1 MTTVGAYEAKT
12 KLPELLK
19 RVERGEHIT
28 IARHGTPVAALVPV
42 GEYPRRDP
50 KAAVAALKELA
61 KGRRLGDLDI
71 RQMIDEG
78 RRY

>member
-1 MTTVGAYEAKT
+1 VTTVGAYEAKT
-12 KLPELLK
+12 RLPELPK

-28 IARHGTPVAALVPV
+28 IARHGTPVVVLVPI

-50 KAAVAALKELA
+50 KAAVEALKELA

>member
-1 MTTVGAYEAKT
+1 MATVGAYEAKT

-28 IARHGTPVAALVPV
+28 IARHGTPVAVLVPV
-42 GEYPRRDP
+42 GEHPCRDP
-50 KAAVAALKELA
+50 KAAVEALKEFA

-71 RQMIDEG
+71 REMIDEG

>member
-1 MTTVGAYEAKT
+1 VDTVGAYEAKT

-19 RVERGEHIT
+19 RVELGEHIT
-28 IARHGTPVAALVPV
+28 IARHGTPVAVLIPI

-50 KAAVAALKELA
+50 RAAVEALKEFA
-61 KGRRLGDLDI
+61 KGRHLGDLDI
-71 RQMIDEG
+71 RAMIDEG

>member
-1 MTTVGAYEAKT
+1 MTVVGAYEAKT

-19 RVERGEHIT
+19 RVELGEHIT
-28 IARHGTPVAALVPV
+28 IARHGTPVAVLIPV

-50 KAAVAALKELA
+50 KAAVEALREFSR
-61 KGRRLGDLDI
+61 GRRLGDLDI
-71 RQMIDEG
+71 GALIAEG

>member
-1 MTTVGAYEAKT
+1 MVTIGAYEAKT
-12 KLPELLK
+12 QHPELLK

-28 IARHGTPVAALVPV
+28 IARHGTPVAVLIPI

-50 KAAVAALKELA
+50 KAAVEALKEFA